1 MKRVVAAISLEM
13 VECHIQISGLKML
26 KYIYRYK
33 YLSNG
38 KGLRSLLKNRD
49 IKFTHPKDFND
60 PFDCFPAVVHK
71 DFVDL
76 KTKNPYVYKALG
88 LDLLKGTQR
97 IMALAKMQNRM
108 KANIES
114 GEFLQGL
121 LAEASVLSLAKMPD
135 SVLMWSHY
143 AQYHQGAVVEF
154 KIPINTPRFFNGEY
168 SYADLIPLD
177 VRYEKDRPI
186 VVMDGSTT
194 DRDLILDQL
203 FLTKSEIWQYEQE
216 SRVIK
221 NEGGHGVFPFQQELL
236 NSVILGARNETT
248 DEIKKLAQA
257 AGNELGKTIPVFQ
270 AEFCKKTYKVK
281 IPKFKFKNDER

>member
-1 MKRVVAAISLEM
+1 MM
-13 VECHIQISGLKML
+13 VECHIDFLGLKML

-38 KGLRSLLKNRD
+38 KGLRSLLQKRD

-71 DFVDL
+71 EFTGL
-76 KTKNPYVYKALG
+76 KNSNPYVYQALG
-88 LDLLKGTQR
+88 LDLLKGADR
-97 IMALAKMQNRM
+97 ITALARMQNRM
-108 KANIES
+108 KANVES
-114 GEFLQGL
+114 GEFLNNL
-121 LAEASVLSLAKMPD
+121 LAQASVLSLAKIPD

-154 KIPINTPRFFNGEY
+154 KIPFNTPRFFNGEY

-177 VRYEKDRPI
+177 VKYEKDRP
-186 VVMDGSTT
+186 VVVLDGSTT
-194 DRDLILDQL
+194 DRNLILDQL
-203 FLTKSEIWQYEQE
+203 FLTKSEVWRYEQE

-221 NEGGHGVFPFQQELL
+221 NEGGHGIFPFQQELL
-236 NSVILGARNETT
+236 NAVILGARNDTA
-248 DEIKKLAQA
+248 DELKKLVKI
-257 AGNELGKTIPVFQ
+257 AGQELGKTVPVFQ

-281 IPKFKFKNDER
+281 IPKFRFKVDER